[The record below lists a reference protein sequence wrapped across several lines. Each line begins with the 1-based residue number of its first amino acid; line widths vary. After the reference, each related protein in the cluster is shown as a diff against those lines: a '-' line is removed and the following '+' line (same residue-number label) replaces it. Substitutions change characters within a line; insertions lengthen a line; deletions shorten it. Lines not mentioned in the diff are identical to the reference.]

1 MVIEGSLSAEERQER
16 LLSTLRE
23 ENRVGIEEAAKRLGV
38 HPMTICRALK
48 ALERSGRARLVRG
61 CGLLD
66 R

>member
-16 LLSTLRE
+16 LRE

-61 CGLLD
+61 CGLLG